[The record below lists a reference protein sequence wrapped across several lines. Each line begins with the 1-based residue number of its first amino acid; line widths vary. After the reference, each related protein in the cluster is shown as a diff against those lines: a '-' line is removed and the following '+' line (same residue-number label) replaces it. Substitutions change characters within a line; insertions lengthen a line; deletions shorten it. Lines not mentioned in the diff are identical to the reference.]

1 MLLEREKELAV
12 LDEAVAHARSG
23 TGVLVLVEGGAGA
36 GTTALLNRLADR
48 ATAAGALVLR
58 STGTPGERAVSFGVL
73 RQLVLPLVAERD
85 LLAPPLAAAPPIAV
99 GTDHPG
105 PDGECGAAGRADM
118 LHWLHILFAGLSAE
132 RTVVLAVDD
141 LAWVDDA
148 SLEALAHLAARL
160 DGLRLLL
167 AVVRKD
173 GRGAR
178 SPLVG
183 AITAAATH
191 RVRARALSRRAT
203 AELVARH
210 LGPGCPDGFGRTC
223 HDVTG
228 GRPKDLR
235 ALCDRA
241 RLRRLGA
248 PHWHTQRLRA
258 LGESLRRERLLALL
272 RREPVLDAFLKAT
285 AVLADRATDDLV
297 ARLAGLSRPQC
308 DQAREILT
316 QAWPPAEGQGE
327 AARTRAACAVVLQ
340 AMGDEE
346 SSARHREASAVLDA
360 CGAGPEEVAMPLLHV
375 DRLGDPWEIHQ
386 LRAAAAA
393 ARRRGAPETAVR
405 YLSRA
410 LVDVPAASHVR
421 AELLYELGVTELDLK
436 SPVAGS
442 HFVQAARLMPRLRR
456 RAEVVSSTPMDIA
469 RSDPEVAALVRETAA
484 GLGTPREA
492 DRQGRYLAMRLEA
505 RARYAGLEDPVLVT
519 SAAHRLH
526 ELAEQHHGASA
537 AEREL
542 RTVLVFTA
550 AMGGRTDHNAVSRT
564 ARQVLEEEPA
574 HSALSGLALEL
585 LPPVLYCTDSPHIA
599 ASWLDAAHLHAAQEG
614 SSATLSRIEAARGL
628 IRLARGEVG
637 AARER
642 GGRALAL
649 GEATANGD
657 RLYPALL
664 LGLVALE
671 LDDGE
676 LAGRVLD
683 PAEPPTDLR
692 LFALHGALNGM
703 LAEARGDLPVA
714 LAHYLDC
721 GRVLERAGW
730 VNPAFAHWQVRAAL
744 VQHRM
749 GRTAQ
754 ALAVA
759 RTHHRHALGWGAP
772 TALSRALRLLGVVTD
787 GAPGVELLRQAVDTV
802 ETEGSRLELA
812 HALTE
817 LGRRLQQESIP
828 EGDRLL
834 RRGRRLAAELM
845 NAPADTGHCTTTR
858 PARALAAGLTPAE
871 TRVAERA
878 ARGLSNREIAEEL
891 ETSLRAVERHLTSSY
906 RKFSVTG
913 REQLA
918 EALGMDET
926 R

>member
-12 LDEAVAHARSG
+12 LDEAVAHAEAG

-58 STGTPGERAVSFGVL
+58 STGTPGERAVAFGVL

-85 LLAPPLAAAPPIAV
+85 LLTPPLAAAPPIAA
-99 GTDHPG
+99 GTGHPAPG
-105 PDGECGAAGRADM
+105 GESGAAVRADT
-118 LHWLHILFAGLSAE
+118 LHWVHILFAGLSAE

-141 LAWVDDA
+141 LAWVDDT

-167 AVVRKD
+167 AVVHKD
-173 GRGAR
+173 GLGAR

-183 AITAAATH
+183 EITAAATH
-191 RVRARALSRRAT
+191 RVRARPLSHRAT
-203 AELVARH
+203 AELVARQF
-210 LGPGCPDGFGRTC
+210 GPGCPDAFGRAC

-258 LGESLRRERLLALL
+258 LGESLRRERLLSLL

-285 AVLADRATDDLV
+285 AVLADQATDELV
-297 ARLAGLSRPQC
+297 ARLAGLSLPQC
-308 DQAREILT
+308 EQARETLA
-316 QAWPPAEGQGE
+316 QVWPPADGQGE
-327 AARTRAACAVVLQ
+327 AARIRAACAVVLQ

-346 SSARHREASAVLDA
+346 SSRRHREASAVLDA
-360 CGAGPEEVAMPLLHV
+360 CGAGPEEVAVPLLHV

-386 LRAAAAA
+386 LRAAATA

-421 AELLYELGVTELDLK
+421 AELLFELGVTELDLK
-436 SPVAGS
+436 SPVAGR

-456 RAEVVSSTPMDIA
+456 RAEVVSSTPMDIV

-484 GLGTPREA
+484 GLGTPRET
-492 DRQGRYLAMRLEA
+492 DRQGGYLAMRLEA
-505 RARYAGLEDPVLVT
+505 RARYAGLEDPDLVT
-519 SAAHRLH
+519 SAAHRLD
-526 ELAEQHHGASA
+526 ELAESRRGASA

-550 AMGGRTDHNAVSRT
+550 AMGGQTDHGTVARM

-574 HSALSGLALEL
+574 HTAPSGLALEL
-585 LPPVLYCTDSPHIA
+585 LPPVLYCAGTPHIA
-599 ASWLDAAHLHAAQEG
+599 TSWLDAAHLHAAQDG
-614 SSATLSRIEAARGL
+614 GGATLSRIEAVRGL
-628 IRLARGEVG
+628 IQLARGEVG
-637 AARER
+637 AAREC
-642 GGRALAL
+642 
-649 GEATANGD
+649 GD
-657 RLYPALL
+657 RAVALSEGTAGRDRVQPALL
-664 LGLVALE
+664 LGLIALE
-671 LDDGE
+671 LDDAE
-676 LAGRVLD
+676 LAQRVLD
-683 PAEPPTDLR
+683 PAEPPADLR
-692 LFALHGALNGM
+692 LFALHGVLNGM
-703 LAEARGDLPVA
+703 LAEVRGDLPVA

-754 ALAVA
+754 AVAMA
-759 RTHHRHALGWGAP
+759 RTHHGHAVRWGAP
-772 TALSRALRLLGVVTD
+772 SALSRALRLLGVVTD
-787 GAPGVELLRQAVDTV
+787 GAAGVELLRQAVDTV
-802 ETEGSRLELA
+802 ETRGSRLESA
-812 HALTE
+812 HALVA
-817 LGRRLQQESIP
+817 LGRRLQRESVP
-828 EGDRLL
+828 EGEGLL
-834 RRGRRLAAELM
+834 RRGRRLAAELL
-845 NAPADTGHCTTTR
+845 NTPADTGRGAPAR

-906 RKFSVTG
+906 RKFSITG

-918 EALGMDET
+918 EALGMDEN

>member
-12 LDEAVAHARSG
+12 LDEAVAHVQSG
-23 TGVLVLVEGGAGA
+23 TGVLVLVEGGAGT
-36 GTTALLNRLADR
+36 GTTALLNQLADR
-48 ATAAGALVLR
+48 ATTAGALVLR
-58 STGTPGERAVSFGVL
+58 STGTPGERTVSFGVL
-73 RQLVLPLVAERD
+73 RHLVLPLVAERD
-85 LLAPPLAAAPPIAV
+85 LLAPPPAAAPPVAT
-99 GTDHPG
+99 GTGHWGPG
-105 PDGECGAAGRADM
+105 VESGAAVRADT

-141 LAWVDDA
+141 LGWVDDA

-173 GRGAR
+173 GLGAR
-178 SPLVG
+178 SPLVSEI
-183 AITAAATH
+183 AAAATH
-191 RVRARALSRRAT
+191 RVRARGLSRRAT
-203 AELVARH
+203 AKLAARH
-210 LGPGCPDGFGRTC
+210 FGPGCPHEFGRTC

-235 ALCDRA
+235 ALCGRA

-248 PHWHTQRLRA
+248 PHWDTQRLRA
-258 LGESLRRERLLALL
+258 LGESLRRERLLSLL
-272 RREPVLDAFLKAT
+272 RREPVLDAFLKAM
-285 AVLADRATDDLV
+285 AVLPDHVGDDLV
-297 ARLAGLSRPQC
+297 ARLAGLSPVQC
-308 DQAREILT
+308 EQAREALAH
-316 QAWPPAEGQGE
+316 AWPPADVQGE
-327 AARTRAACAVVLQ
+327 AAHTRATRAVVLQ

-346 SSARHREASAVLDA
+346 SSRRHREASAVLDA
-360 CGAGPEEVAMPLLHV
+360 FGAGPEEVALPLLHV

-410 LVDVPAASHVR
+410 LVDVSAASHVR
-421 AELLYELGVTELDLK
+421 AELLYELGVTELDLR
-436 SPVAGS
+436 SPVAGR

-456 RAEVVSSTPMDIA
+456 RAEVVSSTPMDIV

-484 GLGTPREA
+484 RLGTPREA
-492 DRQGRYLAMRLEA
+492 DRQGGYLAMRLEA
-505 RARYAGLEDPVLVT
+505 RARYAGLEDPGLVT
-519 SAAHRLH
+519 SAARRLR
-526 ELAEQHHGASA
+526 ELGEQHCGASS

-550 AMGGRTDHNAVSRT
+550 AMGGQTDHGTVAGM
-564 ARQVLEEEPA
+564 ARQVLEEEPT
-574 HSALSGLALEL
+574 HTALSGLVLEL

-614 SSATLSRIEAARGL
+614 NRAMLSRIEAMRGL
-628 IRLARGEVG
+628 TQAARGEVG
-637 AARER
+637 LAREH

-649 GEATANGD
+649 GEGTATGD
-657 RLYPALL
+657 RVHATLL
-664 LGLVALE
+664 LGFVALE
-671 LDDGE
+671 LGDGE
-676 LAGRVLD
+676 LAGQVLD

-692 LFALHGALNGM
+692 LFTLHGALNGM

-721 GRVLERAGW
+721 GRVMERAGW

-749 GRTAQ
+749 GRSAQ

-759 RTHHRHALGWGAP
+759 RTHHEHALRWGAP
-772 TALSRALRLLGVVTD
+772 TALSRSLRLLGVVTD
-787 GAPGVELLRQAVDTV
+787 GAPGVALLRQAVDTV
-802 ETEGSRLELA
+802 KTQGSRLELA

-817 LGRRLQQESIP
+817 LGRRLQRESVP
-828 EGDRLL
+828 EGNRVF
-834 RRGRRLAAELM
+834 RRGRRMAAELLD
-845 NAPADTGHCTTTR
+845 APADTGHGTTAR
-858 PARALAAGLTPAE
+858 PARAVAAGLTPAE
-871 TRVAERA
+871 TRVAEHA
-878 ARGLSNREIAEEL
+878 ARGLSNREIAAEL

-906 RKFSVTG
+906 RKFSITG

-918 EALGMDET
+918 EAMGMDGT

>member
-1 MLLEREKELAV
+1 MLLEREQELAV
-12 LDEAVAHARSG
+12 LHEALAHAQSG
-23 TGVLVLVEGGAGA
+23 SGVLILVEGGAGT

-58 STGTPGERAVSFGVL
+58 STGTPGERALPFGVL
-73 RQLVLPLVAERD
+73 RQLVLPLVAEPGP
-85 LLAPPLAAAPPIAV
+85 LTAPLAAAPPIAP
-99 GTDHPG
+99 GTGPEGPG
-105 PDGECGAAGRADM
+105 GESYAAVRADT

-132 RTVVLAVDD
+132 RTVVLVVDD
-141 LAWVDDA
+141 LGWADDA

-173 GRGAR
+173 GLGACG
-178 SPLVG
+178 PLVG
-183 AITAAATH
+183 EIAAAATH
-191 RVRARALSRRAT
+191 RVRARSLSRTAT
-203 AELVARH
+203 AELVTRH
-210 LGPGCPDGFGRTC
+210 FGPGCPDEFARTC

-235 ALCDRA
+235 VLSDRA

-248 PHWHTQRLRA
+248 PHWRTRRLRG
-258 LGESLRRERLLALL
+258 LGESLRRERLLSLL

-285 AVLADRATDDLV
+285 AVLADHATDHLV
-297 ARLAGLSRPQC
+297 VRLAGLTRRQC
-308 DQAREILT
+308 EQAREVLT
-316 QAWPPAEGQGE
+316 HAWPPAAGQGD
-327 AARTRAACAVVLQ
+327 AAHTRAACAVVLQ
-340 AMGDEE
+340 TMGDEE
-346 SSARHREASAVLDA
+346 SSRRHREASAVLDA
-360 CGAGPEEVAMPLLHV
+360 CGAGPEEVAAPLLHV

-410 LVDVPAASHVR
+410 LVDVPAASPVR
-421 AELLYELGVTELDLK
+421 AELLYELGVTELDLG
-436 SPVAGS
+436 SPAAGR

-456 RAEVVSSTPMDIA
+456 RAEVLSSTPMDIV
-469 RSDPEVAALVRETAA
+469 RSDPEVAAIVRETAA

-492 DRQGRYLAMRLEA
+492 DRQGGYLAMRLEA
-505 RARYAGLEDPVLVT
+505 RARYAGLEDPALVAST
-519 SAAHRLH
+519 AHRLH
-526 ELAEQHHGASA
+526 ELGEQRYGASA

-550 AMGGRTDHNAVSRT
+550 AMAGQSDHRTVTRMVQ
-564 ARQVLEEEPA
+564 QVLEEEPA
-574 HSALSGLALEL
+574 HTALSGLVLEL
-585 LPPVLYCTDSPHIA
+585 LPPVLYCTGSPHIA
-599 ASWLDAAHLHAAQEG
+599 ASWLDTARLQAAQEG
-614 SSATLSRIEAARGL
+614 YRVAESRIEAVRGL
-628 IRLARGEVG
+628 TQMARGEVG
-637 AARER
+637 LAREC
-642 GGRALAL
+642 GARALELSEGA
-649 GEATANGD
+649 GSED
-657 RLYPALL
+657 RAQTTLL

-671 LDDGE
+671 IEDSE
-676 LAGRVLD
+676 LAARVLD

-703 LAEARGDLPVA
+703 LAETRGDLPVA

-730 VNPAFAHWQVRAAL
+730 VNPALAHWQVRAAL
-744 VQHRM
+744 VQQRM
-749 GRTAQ
+749 GWTAQ

-759 RTHHRHALGWGAP
+759 RTHHEHALSWGAP
-772 TALSRALRLLGVVTD
+772 SALSRALRLLGVVTD
-787 GAPGVELLRQAVDTV
+787 GAPGIELLRQAVETV
-802 ETEGSRLELA
+802 GTEGSRLELA

-817 LGRRLQQESIP
+817 LGRRLQQESVP
-828 EGDRLL
+828 EGDQLL
-834 RRGRRLAAELM
+834 RRGRRLAAELLS
-845 NAPADTGHCTTTR
+845 APDTGHGTTTR

-906 RKFSVTG
+906 RKFNITG
-913 REQLA
+913 RTQLA
-918 EALGMDET
+918 EIMRLDGS

>member
-1 MLLEREKELAV
+1 MLLERDGELAA

-23 TGVLVLVEGGAGA
+23 TGVLVVVEGGAGA

-58 STGTPGERAVSFGVL
+58 STGTPGERAVPFGVL
-73 RQLVLPLVAERD
+73 RQLVLPLIAEPD
-85 LLAPPLAAAPPIAV
+85 LLTPPPAAAPPIV
-99 GTDHPG
+99 PGTG
-105 PDGECGAAGRADM
+105 RSGLTGAAVRADT

-132 RTVVLAVDD
+132 RTVVVAVDD
-141 LAWVDDA
+141 LGWVDDA

-160 DGLRLLL
+160 DGLHLLL

-173 GRGAR
+173 G
-178 SPLVG
+178 VG
-183 AITAAATH
+183 ASDPLLGEIAAAATH
-191 RVRARALSRRAT
+191 RVHARGLSRRAT
-203 AELVARH
+203 AELVNRH
-210 LGPGCPDGFGRTC
+210 LGPGCPDEFGRTC

-235 ALCDRA
+235 VLCDRA

-248 PHWHTQRLRA
+248 PHWHTQRLRG
-258 LGESLRRERLLALL
+258 LGESLHRERLRSLL

-285 AVLADRATDDLV
+285 AVLAGQATDELV
-297 ARLAGLSRPQC
+297 ALLAGLGRRQC
-308 DQAREILT
+308 EQAREVLA
-316 QAWPPAEGQGE
+316 QVWPAAVGQGP
-327 AARTRAACAVVLQ
+327 AAHLRAACAVVLQ

-346 SSARHREASAVLDA
+346 SSRRHRRASALLDA
-360 CGAGPEEVAMPLLHV
+360 SGAGPEEVAVPLLHV

-393 ARRRGAPETAVR
+393 ARRRGAPESAVR

-421 AELLYELGVTELDLK
+421 AELLYELGVTELDLR
-436 SPVAGS
+436 SPVAGR
-442 HFVQAARLMPRLRR
+442 HLVQAARLMPRLRR
-456 RAEVVSSTPMDIA
+456 RAEVVSSTPMDLV
-469 RSDPEVAALVRETAA
+469 RNDPEVAALVRETAA

-492 DRQGRYLAMRLEA
+492 DRQGGYLAMRLEA
-505 RARYAGLEDPVLVT
+505 RARYAGLDDPGLVT
-519 SAAHRLH
+519 SAARRLH
-526 ELAEQHHGASA
+526 ELDEQRHGASA

-550 AMGGRTDHNAVSRT
+550 AMGGQTDHRSVARM

-599 ASWLDAAHLHAAQEG
+599 APWLDAARLHAVQEG
-614 SSATLSRIEAARGL
+614 TGARLSRIEAVRGL
-628 IRLARGEVG
+628 TQLSRGEVG
-637 AARER
+637 LAREC
-642 GGRALAL
+642 GDRALAL
-649 GEATANGD
+649 GEGVESRD
-657 RLYPALL
+657 RVQPTLV
-664 LGLVALE
+664 LGFIALE
-671 LDDGE
+671 LDDAE
-676 LAGRVLD
+676 LAAHLLD
-683 PAEPPTDLR
+683 AAEPPADLR
-692 LFALHGALNGM
+692 MFALHGALNGL

-714 LAHYLDC
+714 LAHHLDC

-754 ALAVA
+754 ALAMA
-759 RTHHRHALGWGAP
+759 RTYHEHAVRWGAP

-802 ETEGSRLELA
+802 ETDGSRLETA
-812 HALTE
+812 HALME
-817 LGRRLQQESIP
+817 LGRRLQQESVP

-845 NAPADTGHCTTTR
+845 NVPAESVHVTSASAR

-891 ETSLRAVERHLTSSY
+891 QTSLRAVERHLTSSY
-906 RKFSVTG
+906 RKFRITG
-913 REQLA
+913 RENLA
-918 EALGMDET
+918 EVMGMDGT
-926 R
+926 G